1 MMYTLDNIENLIA
14 FTKNLTL
21 LYVEDN
27 VEARETTLMVFQE
40 FFDNIIVAT
49 NGEEGLEK
57 FKEHEID
64 LIITDI
70 NMPKLNGLDMIQEI
84 RKIDDKILIFVLSAY
99 NESGFFIDS
108 IKLGVEGYLLKPI
121 EMNQFLGILNKVVT
135 KLELMEEAQIYLHFL
150 KEYEDLTNSSA
161 IVTKADIDGKI
172 TFVNDK
178 FCTITGYSKDELLG
192 QHHSIIQH
200 PDISEEL
207 YREIWETLTKK
218 KSIWSGIIKILSK
231 EGKSLYMDTTIKP
244 ILDNNGNL
252 VEYIALLKDITD
264 IMNPKKQLSD
274 TIKNLQNPLVIYM
287 KLEEYDILEELYDT
301 DTVEMIQEKI
311 TKYLQ
316 VAVQDVCHFD
326 KVFQLGN
333 GEYAV
338 VQEKELCIQ
347 DDKDAFLSKLQAF
360 QTKVR
365 NDKVDI
371 GKIDYDMAV
380 LISVSDGSQKVL
392 ESAMLGIKKLLR
404 ENREFI
410 IANNLAQKELEN
422 AKENIKT
429 IAMIKQ
435 AINDK
440 NIISYFQPIINNE
453 TQQIDKY
460 ESLVRLVN
468 NDTILTPYHFL
479 EIAKKSKYYSQ
490 ITDLVLEHSFIALE
504 DTKNEISINLSA
516 IDIENERTRKKIF
529 ELLQQHKADA
539 SRIVFELLE
548 DESVK
553 NFNLIKEFIATVKD
567 LGVQIAIDDFGAG
580 YSNFERLVDFSPDIL
595 KIDGSLTRDVTTNQ
609 YSLSVVKTIVAFAK
623 EQKIKTV
630 AEFVETEAIFQI
642 LYDVGV
648 DYSQGYYFG
657 KPQLLKK
664 TTAHAKI

>member
-1 MMYTLDNIENLIA
+1 MYTLDNIESLIA
-14 FTKNLTL
+14 FTKKLTL

-27 VEARETTLMVFQE
+27 LEARETTLMVFEE

-49 NGEEGLEK
+49 NGEEGLEQ
-57 FKEHEID
+57 FKSNKVD

-70 NMPKLNGLDMIQEI
+70 NMPKLNGLDMINEI

-121 EMNQFLGILNKVVT
+121 EMNQFLGILSKVVT

-161 IVTKADIDGKI
+161 IVTKADIDGNI
-172 TFVNDK
+172 TFINDK
-178 FCTITGYSKDELLG
+178 FCTITGYTKEELLG
-192 QHHSIIQH
+192 KHHSIIQH

-207 YREIWETLTKK
+207 YREIWETLTQK
-218 KSIWSGIIKILSK
+218 KSLWSGIVKILSK
-231 EGKSLYMDTTIKP
+231 DGKSLYMDTTIKP

-316 VAVQDVCHFD
+316 GAVEDVCHFE

-338 VQEKELCIQ
+338 AQEKDICLGDNQ
-347 DDKDAFLSKLQAF
+347 DDFLQRLKKF

-371 GKIDYDMAV
+371 GEIDYDMAV
-380 LISVSDGSQKVL
+380 VISISYGSDKVL

-429 IAMIKQ
+429 ISMIKH
-435 AINDK
+435 AINNK
-440 NIISYFQPIINNE
+440 EIVSYFQPIINNQ
-453 TQQIDKY
+453 TQEIEKY
-460 ESLVRLVN
+460 ESLVRLINGDEV
-468 NDTILTPYHFL
+468 LTPYYFL
-479 EIAKKSKYYSQ
+479 DIAKKSKYYSQ
-490 ITDLVLEHSFIALE
+490 ITDIVLEHSFRALE
-504 DTKNEISINLSA
+504 HTKHEISINLSA
-516 IDIENERTRKKIF
+516 VDIENERTRKTIF
-529 ELLQQHKADA
+529 TLLDNHKEES
-539 SRIVFELLE
+539 SRLVFELLE

-553 NFNLIKEFIATVKD
+553 NFNLIKEFIAAVKD
-567 LGVQIAIDDFGAG
+567 HGVQIAIDDFGAG

-595 KIDGSLTRDVTTNQ
+595 KIDGSLTRDVTTND

-630 AEFVETEAIFQI
+630 AEFVENEAIYTT
-642 LYDVGV
+642 LLDAGV

-657 KPQLLKK
+657 KPQLLKE
-664 TTAHAKI
+664 AQIDA